1 MDISKL
7 VRSDYQRLVAV
18 EVNEEGQAELF
29 FRDRDDTVR
38 SELHNF
44 QPWLLTSG
52 PELAKELHH
61 AADLIPLAGP
71 GSLRCRV
78 SFPELSSYNQAVKD
92 LKKITRQNPS
102 SPLAPYRLVTDF
114 TQQILSLT
122 PARLFREMD
131 FNQLRRLQLDIETRS
146 GVPGRFP
153 DASRPRIQ
161 SSWYPCAITPA
172 GRPASPP
179 PTWAKRVCCG
189 KCSP

>member
-1 MDISKL
+1 MDISQL
-7 VRSDYQRLVAV
+7 VRSDYERLVAV

-38 SELHNF
+38 SQLHNF

-52 PELAKELHH
+52 PELAKELNHV
-61 AADLIPLAGP
+61 ADVVPLAGP

-102 SPLAPYRLVTDF
+102 SPLAPYRLVNDF

-122 PARLFREMD
+122 PARLFREME
-131 FNQLRRLQLDIETRS
+131 FSQLRRLQLDIETRS

-153 DASRPRIQ
+153 DASRPEDSIILVALRDNTG
-161 SSWYPCAITPA
+161 WET
-172 GRPASPP
+172 
-179 PTWAKRVCCG
+179 
-189 KCSP
+189 